1 MPGSRLTAE
10 NVRTLRPREGR
21 ERDVYFDKTKGAP
34 PGFAL
39 RVTSNG
45 ARSYVYVYRSPLR
58 GVSAPKMFL
67 HLGDAD
73 HVSLAD
79 AREQARK
86 EHSLRQQGKDPK
98 VEREC
103 QARAHEQAPTVAGL
117 VRQRIDAVARTST
130 PKTIAEYRRILK
142 AEIEGSGLGALKAKD
157 VRRADI
163 RAFLD
168 GIEGDAMAINTYKL
182 IRASFAWGL
191 REDLIESNP
200 AHDMKPRVEER
211 LTDEERTLT
220 DDELVK
226 VWIRSEAVGPVGA
239 AYVRILALCGTRRM
253 ETALAKWADL
263 DLEAMSSSG
272 EPAPTWVIPPQ
283 NRKGR
288 VGKKRGLVVPLSSQ
302 AVQVFDEL
310 KRNITDS
317 EWVFAGDRQSN
328 VSANFGRLGAMLR
341 RASGVDFSFHDLRAT
356 CATGAG
362 GLGAAPHVVALL
374 LGHQGVPGTPSVTS
388 RYDRADRLPE
398 VRRALEN
405 WGGHI
410 QALIEGAQSPA
421 MTSLPRP
428 SVATD
433 PRSRKG
439 SDREFPSLNRQV
451 SR

>member
-1 MPGSRLTAE
+1 
-10 NVRTLRPREGR
+10 
-21 ERDVYFDKTKGAP
+21 
-34 PGFAL
+34 
-39 RVTSNG
+39 
-45 ARSYVYVYRSPLR
+45 
-58 GVSAPKMFL
+58 
-67 HLGDAD
+67 
-73 HVSLAD
+73 
-79 AREQARK
+79 
-86 EHSLRQQGKDPK
+86 
-98 VEREC
+98 
-103 QARAHEQAPTVAGL
+103 
-117 VRQRIDAVARTST
+117 
-130 PKTIAEYRRILK
+130 
-142 AEIEGSGLGALKAKD
+142 
-157 VRRADI
+157 
-163 RAFLD
+163 
-168 GIEGDAMAINTYKL
+168 
-182 IRASFAWGL
+182 
-191 REDLIESNP
+191 
-200 AHDMKPRVEER
+200 
-211 LTDEERTLT
+211 
-220 DDELVK
+220 
-226 VWIRSEAVGPVGA
+226 
-239 AYVRILALCGTRRM
+239 M
-253 ETALAKWADL
+253 ETALARWADL
-263 DLEAMSSSG
+263 DLEALNSGG

-428 SVATD
+428 SDATD
-433 PRSRKG
+433 PRTRKA